1 MKCLLAADSDS
12 VVSGNNDC
20 SGGNGVGL
28 LQRSLGAGA
37 GNGSVCIN
45 KNEAKMHIFVFL
57 TVMFAL
63 SFSLSAVLIL
73 LWYEAVYAFLTHDG
87 LNWSSLL
94 DYLSY

>member
-12 VVSGNNDC
+12 VVSGNDDC

-45 KNEAKMHIFVFL
+45 KNEAKMHIL
-57 TVMFAL
+57 L
-63 SFSLSAVLIL
+63 SCSHSAFHYL
-73 LWYEAVYAFLTHDG
+73 LC
-87 LNWSSLL
+87 
-94 DYLSY
+94 